1 MKESDLLKDRV
12 EQLAGVSDYIGTYFS
27 IEWIRKNVLQQ
38 TKLEMEEIDRQI
50 DDERKS
56 GKIDPVAGQDMGGPE
71 GGFGD
76 PSRGIEQEPM
86 YPGDGEEPEPEDAD
100 DEEGLENRNL

>member
-1 MKESDLLKDRV
+1 MAS
-12 EQLAGVSDYIGTYFS
+12 
-27 IEWIRKNVLQQ
+27 
-38 TKLEMEEIDRQI
+38 IDRQI

-86 YPGDGEEPEPEDAD
+86 YPDGQDDQEPEDAD
-100 DEEGLENRNL
+100 GDDELENRNL